1 MVGFYSISTI
11 VGYLMI
17 NPLYAYIINIYALV
31 WLDFIYNKYICFS
44 LVGFYCIS
52 TIVGYLMINPLYAY
66 IINIYALVW
75 LDFIVYQQL

>member
-1 MVGFYSISTI
+1 MLQFGWILLY
-11 VGYLMI
+11 I
-17 NPLYAYIINIYALV
+17 NNCRLFNDKSSLC
-31 WLDFIYNKYICFS
+31 IYNKYICFS